1 MRSDQAATSTLACTS
16 SWQRAQ
22 GAALAAEGGEHTGQ
36 SHPVT
41 RTTRDFAHSIRA
53 PEPTFRDLS
62 RPLSRPAASAA
73 HRHRYRRL
81 PGSRWAGIAA
91 AGKPTV
97 CGTDVGRGQPANA
110 PRLDPGSI
118 PEGPPAAAL
127 RRAAAR
133 SLRPPYLKRVNKLRK
148 ENQLPEVQLRILAF
162 AANSGAWGEDTER
175 LWSEMCEAAKG
186 MSESADLWGW
196 SAMSWAKHWQQRI
209 GVTLARGRA
218 AVLLVALRR
227 GDSENVMIDENVA
240 RREVE
245 TMEWSAD
252 VGAGSQATAAAEM
265 QRWA

>member
-1 MRSDQAATSTLACTS
+1 MLPRPRCCWRGVGSDQAATSMLACTS
-16 SWQRAQ
+16 SRQRAQ

-41 RTTRDFAHSIRA
+41 RTTRGFAHSIRA

-81 PGSRWAGIAA
+81 PGSRWAGTAV

-97 CGTDVGRGQPANA
+97 SGPHPCRGQPTNA

-133 SLRPPYLKRVNKLRK
+133 SLRPPYL
-148 ENQLPEVQLRILAF
+148 
-162 AANSGAWGEDTER
+162 GAER
-175 LWSEMCEAAKG
+175 PP
-186 MSESADLWGW
+186 ESAPGENR
-196 SAMSWAKHWQQRI
+196 QRR
-209 GVTLARGRA
+209 VRRPAPDRPRR
-218 AVLLVALRR
+218 LRFTQ
-227 GDSENVMIDENVA
+227 A
-240 RREVE
+240 QRRH
-245 TMEWSAD
+245 A
-252 VGAGSQATAAAEM
+252 QAS
-265 QRWA
+265 